1 MLRTASAFNMTS
13 VIFWYLLPWPL
24 ANSLDYT
31 LCWSTHRHAAGGS
44 ARLEHTQALRSW
56 LSQSRAHAG
65 TWLMAPLASSTRKH
79 FARGSHNPEPTQA
92 LGSWLRSTRAHASPW
107 HAARGSDGLEHMQAR
122 RHAQRGVGGRQPHR
136 PGLVN
141 RMASDTSSSLH
152 ERRPT
157 LVEASTRRD
166 PFSPGLQCRC
176 ARCR

>member
-13 VIFWYLLPWPL
+13 VIFRYLLPWPL

-122 RHAQRGVGGRQPHR
+122 RHAGTRSAAWAAASPIGPGSSIAWPLTRAQACTSVG
-136 PGLVN
+136 
-141 RMASDTSSSLH
+141 LH
-152 ERRPT
+152 
-157 LVEASTRRD
+157 
-166 PFSPGLQCRC
+166 
-176 ARCR
+176 